1 MNLGT
6 IESRNTRSLDL
17 NHKVHDYI
25 VVTFSSSILESK
37 AAAKIAF
44 SASFIE

>member
-6 IESRNTRSLDL
+6 IESRSLDL
-17 NHKVHDYI
+17 NHEVYDYN
-25 VVTFSSSILESK
+25 VVIFSSPILESK